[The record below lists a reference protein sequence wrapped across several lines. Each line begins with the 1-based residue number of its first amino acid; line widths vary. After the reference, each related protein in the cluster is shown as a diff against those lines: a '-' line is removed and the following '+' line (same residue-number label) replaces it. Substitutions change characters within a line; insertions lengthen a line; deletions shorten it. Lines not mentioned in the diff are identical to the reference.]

1 MTTLRKNKVEN
12 SPPQSRTWVV
22 AFWQGLCRA
31 VIKTFYRRFEVAG
44 HEKIPHGVGIIF
56 CANHANALVD
66 PIVIQA
72 ATSKQIHPLARSGL
86 FEMPLLKT
94 MLKMLDAVPIYRA
107 QDPGNKTAKNVDS
120 FVKCYEKLG
129 EDKTIMIFPEGVSH
143 SDPTMRKVNTG
154 AARIALGAKKLN
166 GKPPVLVPVGLTF
179 SRKGFFRGDLLVQFG
194 EPVIVADEE
203 DSDDRQSVVAI
214 TERVKQGI
222 IKITLN
228 PNSWQELK
236 LLTRVGRFY
245 AQRHGRDENLDLSEQ
260 FDALKYIIKAQRMLL
275 EHEPE
280 RLKTIVNH
288 LRLYDKL
295 CQCCGIKDYHLSI
308 KYQPGLLFMYI
319 LHTLFKVLITLPV
332 SLWGKLNNFIPYQLT
347 GKTFLFF
354 AKSLDQYETYKIL
367 VGIALFPMFWV
378 IQTVLVNY
386 FLGSNWAMTYFAS
399 LLISTAVE
407 LQMSGKYLSALEDFK
422 TFFLFLRKSQI
433 RDYLESKQNELE
445 MELDNLE
452 KLADELL
459 AEQKTSLNP

>member
-1 MTTLRKNKVEN
+1 
-12 SPPQSRTWVV
+12 
-22 AFWQGLCRA
+22 
-31 VIKTFYRRFEVAG
+31 VIKTFYRRFEVTG

-66 PIVIQA
+66 PIIIQA

-94 MLKMLDAVPIYRA
+94 MLKMLDAVPIYRQ
-107 QDPGNKTAKNVDS
+107 QDPGNKVAKNVDS

-166 GKPPVLVPVGLTF
+166 GKSPVLVPVGLTF

-203 DSDDRQSVVAI
+203 DSNDRQSVMSI

-228 PNSWQELK
+228 PNSWEELK
-236 LLTRVGRFY
+236 LLTRVERFY
-245 AQRHGRDENLDLSEQ
+245 AQRHGRDESLDLSEQ

-295 CQCCGIKDYHLSI
+295 CQCCGIKDYPLAI
-308 KYQPGLLFMYI
+308 KYQPGVLLMYI
-319 LHTLFKVLITLPV
+319 LRTLFKVLISLPI

-354 AKSLDQYETYKIL
+354 AKTLDQYDTYKIL
-367 VGIALFPMFWV
+367 AGMALFPLFWT
-378 IQTVLVNY
+378 IQIAIVNY
-386 FLGSNWAMTYFAS
+386 YFGSGWAMTYFAS
-399 LLISTAVE
+399 LVISTTVE
-407 LQMSGKYLSALEDFK
+407 LQMRGKYLRAFEDFK

-433 RDYLESKQNELE
+433 RSYIESKQNELE
-445 MELDNLE
+445 MELDTLE
-452 KLADELL
+452 KIADELL
-459 AEQKTSLNP
+459 ADQNQA

>member
-1 MTTLRKNKVEN
+1 MTTLRKHKASNP
-12 SPPQSRTWVV
+12 PPQSRAWIVT
-22 AFWQGLCRA
+22 FWQGLCRA
-31 VIKTFYRRFEVAG
+31 VIKTFYRRFEVTG

-94 MLKMLDAVPIYRA
+94 MLKMLDAVPIYRQ

-129 EDKTIMIFPEGVSH
+129 ENKTIMIFPEGVSH

-166 GKPPVLVPVGLTF
+166 GKSPVLVPVGLTF

-194 EPVIVADEE
+194 EPVIVSDEE
-203 DSDDRQSVVAI
+203 SVDDRQAVKAI

-228 PNSWQELK
+228 PNSWEELK
-236 LLTRVGRFY
+236 LLTRVERFY
-245 AQRHGRDENLDLSEQ
+245 AQRHGRDETLDLSEQ
-260 FDALKYIIKAQRMLL
+260 FNSLKYIIKAQRMLL
-275 EHEPE
+275 VQEPE
-280 RLKTIVNH
+280 RVKTIVNH

-308 KYQPGLLFMYI
+308 KYQPGVLFMYI
-319 LHTLFKVLITLPV
+319 FRTLLKVFIALPA
-332 SLWGKLNNFIPYQLT
+332 SLLGKLNNFIPYQLT
-347 GKTFLFF
+347 DKTFLFF
-354 AKSLDQYETYKIL
+354 AKSLDQYDTYKIL
-367 VGIALFPMFWV
+367 TGMALFPLFWI
-378 IQTVLVNY
+378 IQIAIVNY
-386 FLGSNWAMTYFAS
+386 YFGSSWAITYFAS
-399 LLISTAVE
+399 LVISSAVE
-407 LQMSGKYLSALEDFK
+407 LQMRGKYLRTLEDFK
-422 TFFLFLRKSQI
+422 TFFLFLRKSQV
-433 RDYLESKQNELE
+433 RNYLESKQNELE
-445 MELDNLE
+445 MELNNLK

-459 AEQKTSLNP
+459 ADQKQA

>member
-1 MTTLRKNKVEN
+1 MTTLRKNIVSN
-12 SPPQSRTWVV
+12 SSPQSRAWFV
-22 AFWQGLCRA
+22 AFWQGTCRF
-31 VIKTFYRRFEVAG
+31 VIKTFYSNFEVTG
-44 HEKIPHGVGIIF
+44 HEKIPDGVGIIF

-86 FEMPLLKT
+86 FKMPLLKT
-94 MLKMLDAVPIYRA
+94 MLKLLDAVPIYRA
-107 QDPGNKTAKNVDS
+107 QDPGNKMAKNVDS

-129 EDKTIMIFPEGVSH
+129 EGKTIMIFPEGVSH

-166 GKPPVLVPVGLTF
+166 GKSPVLVPVGLTF
-179 SRKGFFRGDLLVQFG
+179 SHKGFFRGDLLVQFG
-194 EPVIVADEE
+194 EPVIIGDEE
-203 DSDDRQSVVAI
+203 NGDDRQSVQAI
-214 TERVKQGI
+214 TERVKLGI

-228 PNSWQELK
+228 PNSWEELQI
-236 LLTRVGRFY
+236 LTRVERFY

-280 RLKTIVNH
+280 RVKTLINH

-295 CQCCGIKDYHLSI
+295 CLCCGIKDYHLSI
-308 KYQPGLLFMYI
+308 KYQPGVLLMYI
-319 LHTLFKVLITLPV
+319 LRTLFKVLISLPA

-354 AKSLDQYETYKIL
+354 AKTLDQYDTYKIL
-367 VGIALFPMFWV
+367 AGMVLFPLFWV
-378 IQTVLVNY
+378 TQIAIVNY
-386 FLGSNWAMTYFAS
+386 LLGSNWAMTYFIS
-399 LLISTAVE
+399 LIISTVVE
-407 LQMSGKYLSALEDFK
+407 LQMRGKYLRALEDFK

-433 RDYLESKQNELE
+433 RDYLASKQNELE
-445 MELDNLE
+445 TELDNLE
-452 KLADELL
+452 NIADELL
-459 AEQKTSLNP
+459 AEQKQT

>member
-1 MTTLRKNKVEN
+1 M
-12 SPPQSRTWVV
+12 
-22 AFWQGLCRA
+22 
-31 VIKTFYRRFEVAG
+31 VIKTFYRRFEVTG
-44 HEKIPHGVGIIF
+44 HEKIPDGVGIIF

-72 ATSKQIHPLARSGL
+72 ATTKHIHPLARSGL
-86 FEMPLLKT
+86 FETPLLKN

-107 QDPGNKTAKNVDS
+107 QDPGNKMTQNVDS

-129 EDKTIMIFPEGVSH
+129 EDKAIMIFPEGVSH

-154 AARIALGAKKLN
+154 AARIALGAKQLN
-166 GKPPVLVPVGLTF
+166 GKSPVLVPVGLTF

-194 EPVIVADEE
+194 KPVIVGNDE
-203 DSDDRQSVVAI
+203 DVDDRQAVLAI

-228 PNSWQELK
+228 PNSWEELK
-236 LLTRVGRFY
+236 LLTRVERFY
-245 AQRHGRDENLDLSEQ
+245 AQRHTRNENLNLSEQ
-260 FDALKYIIKAQRMLL
+260 FTALKYIIKAQRMLL

-280 RLKTIVNH
+280 RIKSLINH

-308 KYQPGLLFMYI
+308 NYQPGVLFMYI
-319 LHTLFKVLITLPV
+319 LRTLFKVLITLPV
-332 SLWGKLNNFIPYQLT
+332 SLWGKFNNFIPYQLT
-347 GKTFLFF
+347 AKAFLFF

-367 VGIALFPMFWV
+367 AGIALFPLFWV
-378 IQTVLVNY
+378 IQIVLVNY
-386 FLGSNWAMTYFAS
+386 FLGANWAMTYFAS

-407 LQMSGKYLSALEDFK
+407 LQMRGKYLRAFEDFK

-452 KLADELL
+452 KLADKLL
-459 AEQKTSLNP
+459 AKQKTSLHS